1 MLRLHIGN
9 LNITLVGIKQEH
21 IPLNTL
27 LFQSDKQE
35 SDLTYT
41 FHFENKTVFPIL
53 YPIIYQTPDIT
64 IFRKA
69 NNCEARLL
77 YLPKTHD
84 CYAYYEELNEQEINI
99 YVNRNY
105 EKQLHIDTIFI
116 SLLALER
123 HLARKNAF
131 ILHCAYMEFNDKAI
145 LFSGPSGIGKST
157 HSNLWCKYFPQ
168 KATMINGDKCLLTQE
183 NNKLFANG
191 WPICGSS
198 EICKNEK
205 KEVAAI
211 ILLKQAPINQLIT
224 EKPISYFK
232 KLLAQTTINYWNHTY
247 LNYAM
252 SFLGTILQQ
261 TGCITYA
268 CNISEEAVL
277 KLYNEIKKEK
287 WIY

>member
-1 MLRLHIGN
+1 MLRLNIGN
-9 LNITLVGIKQEH
+9 LNIGLIGIKQEQ
-21 IPLNTL
+21 IPIKTL
-27 LFQSDKQE
+27 LFQSEKQE
-35 SDLTYT
+35 PDLTYT
-41 FHFENKTVFPIL
+41 FDFKDKLSSPIL
-53 YPIIYQTPDIT
+53 YPIIYQTSDII
-64 IFRKA
+64 IFHKS

-77 YLPKTHD
+77 YLPTTHD
-84 CYAYYEELNEQEINI
+84 YYAYYEEINEKEINI
-99 YVNRNY
+99 YVNKNY
-105 EKQLHIDTIFI
+105 KSLLNLDTIFI

-131 ILHCAYMEFNDKAI
+131 ILHCAYMTFENKAI

-191 WPICGSS
+191 WPVCGSS

-211 ILLKQAPINQLIT
+211 ILLKQAPTNQLIT

-252 SFLGTILQQ
+252 SFLETILQQ

-268 CNISEEAVL
+268 CNISEEAVI
-277 KLYNEIKKEK
+277 KLYNDIKK

>member
-1 MLRLHIGN
+1 MINLTIGQ
-9 LNITLVGIKQEH
+9 LNITLIGIRKEQ
-21 IPLNTL
+21 IPVN
-27 LFQSDKQE
+27 LFQFQSKKRDVN
-35 SDLTYT
+35 LTYT
-41 FHFENKTVFPIL
+41 FYFEEKLASSIL

-69 NNCEARLL
+69 NKYEARLL
-77 YLPKTHD
+77 YLPIIHD

-123 HLARKNAF
+123 HLASHNAF
-131 ILHCAYMEFNDKAI
+131 ILHCAYMEFNEKAI

-168 KATMINGDKCLLTQE
+168 KATIINGDKCLLTKE

-191 WPICGSS
+191 WPVCGSS

-211 ILLKQAPINQLIT
+211 ILLQQAPTNQLIT

-232 KLLAQTTINYWNHTY
+232 KLLAQTTINYWNYTY
-247 LNYAM
+247 LNCAM
-252 SFLGTILQQ
+252 SFLENILQQ

>member
-1 MLRLHIGN
+1 MLRLQIGN

-41 FHFENKTVFPIL
+41 FYFENKTVFPIF
-53 YPIIYQTPDIT
+53 YPIVYQTPDI
-64 IFRKA
+64 IVFRKP

-183 NNKLFANG
+183 NNTLFANG

-211 ILLKQAPINQLIT
+211 ILLKQAPTNQLIT